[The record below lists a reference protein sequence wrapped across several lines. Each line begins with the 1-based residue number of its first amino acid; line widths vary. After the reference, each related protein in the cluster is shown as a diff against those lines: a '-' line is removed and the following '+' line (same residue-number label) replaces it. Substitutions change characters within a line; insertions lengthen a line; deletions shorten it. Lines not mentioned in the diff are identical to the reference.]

1 MQSEVRLW
9 HNGSLYPSSLLA
21 LFLRIRLLSDV
32 LDAPAGV
39 ADTARTSTLAKS
51 ITNFV
56 GRMDIRPF
64 TVGPFPMP
72 GASATSLHPPFPRSA
87 EGMRICDNPLMLCLN
102 REIGSGGRS
111 AASGIVDA
119 WMS

>member
-32 LDAPAGV
+32 LDAPAGA

-64 TVGPFPMP
+64 TVGPFADA
-72 GASATSLHPPFPRSA
+72 GGFGDLLLHPPFPRSA
-87 EGMRICDNPLMLCLN
+87 EGMRICDNPLMLCLI
-102 REIGSGGRS
+102 RETG
-111 AASGIVDA
+111 
-119 WMS
+119 

>member
-9 HNGSLYPSSLLA
+9 HKGSLYPSSLLA
-21 LFLRIRLLSDV
+21 LFLRIRLLSDM
-32 LDAPAGV
+32 LEAPAGV

-72 GASATSLHPPFPRSA
+72 GASATSSA
-87 EGMRICDNPLMLCLN
+87 SPLS
-102 REIGSGGRS
+102 EVGRRHEDLRQP
-111 AASGIVDA
+111 AHA
-119 WMS
+119 MPEP